1 MNNRGSDFHYGVV
14 AIVGRPNSGKS
25 TLLNR
30 ILDEKVAIVSR
41 VPQTTRY
48 KIRGI
53 YTDQRGQIVF
63 IDTPGMHLPR
73 HQMGKYMLRQI
84 DQALE
89 NSNLIIH
96 LVDTTKRLGQEEQL
110 VIDKIKN
117 SKVPII
123 LGLNKI
129 DINPKF
135 LDDYIKAWEEVKGKK
150 VTDLS
155 DSLKL
160 LPLSALSGTNLDKL
174 IEVIFAALPP
184 GEMLYPKDMLTDLPQ
199 RLALAD
205 IIREKLFESLRK
217 ELPHSLA
224 VYIEEIEP
232 RSNKLIYIRAI
243 ILIER
248 DSQKS
253 IIIGKRGELLKE
265 VGSRS
270 RAEIENLLEKKV
282 FLETFVK
289 VKSNWR
295 QDPQT
300 LKQLGYI

>member
-1 MNNRGSDFHYGVV
+1 MMDEQMILHCGVA
-14 AIVGRPNSGKS
+14 AIIGRPNTGKS

-30 ILDEKVAIVSR
+30 ILDEKVAIVSKI
-41 VPQTTRY
+41 PQTTRY

-63 IDTPGMHLPR
+63 IDTPGMHIPR

-84 DQALE
+84 DDAIATCD
-89 NSNLIIH
+89 LIIH
-96 LVDTTKRLGQEEQL
+96 LVDATKSLGEEEQL
-110 VIDKIKN
+110 VIDKIKD

-135 LDDYIKAWEEVKGKK
+135 LNDYIEAWEEAKGKK
-150 VTDLS
+150 ITELT

-160 LPLSALSGTNLDKL
+160 IPLSALSGTNLDKL
-174 IEVIFAALPP
+174 MEVIFDTLPE
-184 GEMLYPKDMLTDLPQ
+184 GEMLYPKDMLTDLPE
-199 RLALAD
+199 RLAIAD
-205 IIREKLFESLRK
+205 IIREKLFELLRQ
-217 ELPHSLA
+217 EIPHSLA
-224 VYIEEIEP
+224 VYIEEMQP
-232 RSNKLIYIRAI
+232 RSHKLIYIRAI

-248 DSQKS
+248 ESQKS
-253 IIIGKRGELLKE
+253 IIIGKQGEFLKE
-265 VGSRS
+265 TGSRA
-270 RAEIENLLEKKV
+270 REEIEKLLEKKV

-289 VKSNWR
+289 VKPHWR
-295 QDPQT
+295 QDHQI

>member
-1 MNNRGSDFHYGVV
+1 MDEQMILHCGVA
-14 AIVGRPNSGKS
+14 AIIGRPNTGKS

-30 ILDEKVAIVSR
+30 ILDEKVAIVSKI
-41 VPQTTRY
+41 PQTTRY

-63 IDTPGMHLPR
+63 IDTPGMHIPR

-84 DQALE
+84 DDAIATCD
-89 NSNLIIH
+89 LIIH
-96 LVDTTKRLGQEEQL
+96 LVDATKSLGEEEQL
-110 VIDKIKN
+110 VIDKIKD

-135 LDDYIKAWEEVKGKK
+135 LNDYIEAWEEAKGKK
-150 VTDLS
+150 ITELT

-160 LPLSALSGTNLDKL
+160 IPLSALSGTNLDKL
-174 IEVIFAALPP
+174 MEVIFDTLPE
-184 GEMLYPKDMLTDLPQ
+184 GEMLYPKDMLTDLPE
-199 RLALAD
+199 RLAIAD
-205 IIREKLFESLRK
+205 IIREKLFELLRQ
-217 ELPHSLA
+217 EIPHSLA
-224 VYIEEIEP
+224 VYIEEMQP
-232 RSNKLIYIRAI
+232 RSHKLIYIRAI

-248 DSQKS
+248 ESQKS
-253 IIIGKRGELLKE
+253 IIIGKQGEFLKE
-265 VGSRS
+265 TGSRA
-270 RAEIENLLEKKV
+270 REEIEKLLEKKV

-289 VKSNWR
+289 VKPHWR
-295 QDPQT
+295 QDHQI

>member
-1 MNNRGSDFHYGVV
+1 MNDREIKLHYGVV
-14 AIVGRPNSGKS
+14 AIVGRPNTGKS

-30 ILDEKVAIVSR
+30 ILEEKVAIVSKI
-41 VPQTTRY
+41 PQTTRY
-48 KIRGI
+48 KIKGI

-63 IDTPGMHLPR
+63 IDTPGMHIPR

-84 DQALE
+84 NDAIE
-89 NSNLIIH
+89 GCDLIIH
-96 LVDTTKRLGQEEQL
+96 LVDATKRLGEEERL
-110 VIDKIKN
+110 VIDKLKE
-117 SKVPII
+117 SKVLII

-129 DINPKF
+129 DISPKF
-135 LDDYIKAWEEVKGKK
+135 LDDYIKAWESTKGKK
-150 VTDLS
+150 VTDLTE
-155 DSLKL
+155 SLKL
-160 LPLSALSGTNLDKL
+160 IPLSALSGTNVDKL
-174 IEVIFAALPP
+174 IEIIFENLPV
-184 GEMLYPKDMLTDLPQ
+184 GEMLYPKDMLTDLPE

-205 IIREKLFESLRK
+205 IIREKLFELLRK

-224 VYIEEIEP
+224 VYIEEIKP

-248 DSQKS
+248 KSQKS
-253 IIIGKRGELLKE
+253 IIIGKHGELLKQ
-265 VGSRS
+265 VGLRS
-270 RAEIENLLEKKV
+270 REEIENLLEKKV

-289 VKSNWR
+289 VKNNWR